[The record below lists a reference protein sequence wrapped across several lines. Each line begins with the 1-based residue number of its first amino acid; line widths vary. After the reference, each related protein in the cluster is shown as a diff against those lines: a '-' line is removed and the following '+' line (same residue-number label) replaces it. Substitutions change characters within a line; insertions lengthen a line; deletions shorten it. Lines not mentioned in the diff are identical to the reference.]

1 MIFHFEMSSK
11 DVRRNTDFVAVLSSQ
26 YAITSKPILE
36 HNFRHAVTFY
46 TIRSSGLVDPRLKKN
61 WLITSDL
68 YLKPKDVN

>member
-1 MIFHFEMSSK
+1 MIFHFEMSSN
-11 DVRRNTDFVAVLSSQ
+11 DVRRNTNFVIVLYSQ
-26 YAITSKPILE
+26 QATTSNPILE
-36 HNFRHAVTFY
+36 HNFRLAMPFY